1 MAANG
6 RREGS
11 EIEAGIAHSTLHTIF
26 THSQV
31 VWREAEA
38 AREGR
43 GGEGGGASVVKALEP
58 ERASFRP
65 SVARAYS
72 VAASVSVRA
81 NAFLSWHASLALR
94 WSGEEMVNPDAN
106 M

>member
-1 MAANG
+1 M
-6 RREGS
+6 
-11 EIEAGIAHSTLHTIF
+11 
-26 THSQV
+26 
-31 VWREAEA
+31 
-38 AREGR
+38 
-43 GGEGGGASVVKALEP
+43 VKALEP